1 MTERL
6 YYTDAYQLHFEAVLL
21 EQQSTPRGPAVRLDR
36 TAFYPTSGG
45 QPHDIGSLNGVPVV
59 EVWADEDTGM
69 IWHLLAAPLAL
80 PERATVVGQVDE
92 ERRRDHRQQH
102 TGQHLLS
109 AAFLRRLQAPTV
121 SFHLGRD
128 VSTIDLERTSLTWD
142 EALAIE
148 DEANQV
154 IWENRP
160 VTVHLVDPDDLE
172 RFHLR
177 RPPQVTG
184 KVRIIV
190 IAGYDANPCGGTHVQ
205 QTGEIG
211 QLKIVALER
220 YKGGVRVS
228 FVCGQR
234 ALRAHRQT
242 LHLMQQVAL
251 ALTVGQEEVP
261 AAVTRL
267 QEELKALRKDV
278 SRLKEA
284 LLEAEAA
291 ALWEATPLVQGR
303 KIIRAYWPERSFEE
317 ARWIAGHL
325 RARPQTLVL
334 LACGPAQAVKL
345 VCARSDDWPE
355 LNAGA
360 LLRALLESLGGKGGG
375 APQVA
380 QGGVS
385 LSNAEALLSALDG
398 LTVM

>member
-6 YYTDAYQLHFEAVLL
+6 YYTDAYQLTFTATVLD
-21 EQQSTPRGPAVRLDR
+21 QQVTDRGPAVRLDR

-45 QPHDIGSLNGVPVV
+45 QPHDTGTLNAIPVL
-59 EVWADEDTGM
+59 EVWVDEETED
-69 IWHLLAAPLAL
+69 IWHLLAAPLAPGASVL
-80 PERATVVGQVDE
+80 AQVDGA
-92 ERRRDHRQQH
+92 RRQDHRQQH

-109 AAFLRRLQAPTV
+109 AAFLRLLQAPTV

-128 VSTIDLERTSLTWD
+128 VSTIDLERPTLSWE
-142 EALAIE
+142 EALAVE
-148 DEANQV
+148 DEANRV

-184 KVRIIV
+184 QVRIIE
-190 IAGYDANPCGGTHVQ
+190 IADYDANPCGGTHVR

-211 QLKIVALER
+211 QLKIVGLER
-220 YKGGVRVS
+220 YKGGLRVS

-234 ALRAHRQT
+234 ALRAHQQT
-242 LHLMQQVAL
+242 LRLLQQVSA

-267 QEELKALRKDV
+267 QDELKSLHKEMG
-278 SRLKEA
+278 RLKET
-284 LLEAEAA
+284 LLAAEAD
-291 ALWEATPLVQGR
+291 ALWAAAPVTAQGR
-303 KIIRAYWPERSFEE
+303 KVIRGYWPERGFEE
-317 ARWIAGHL
+317 VRWIASRL
-325 RARPQTLVL
+325 RARPQTAVL
-334 LACGPAQAVKL
+334 LACGPAQAVKV

-355 LNAGA
+355 LHAGT
-360 LLRALLESLGGKGGG
+360 LLRALLDPLGGKGGG
-375 APQVA
+375 SPQVA

-385 LSNAEALLSALDG
+385 LADAEPLRAVLAGLD
-398 LTVM
+398 VA